1 MAIIVIKPSMG
12 VDLVKGLSLGLYGL
26 TRVKP
31 EKVKKNI
38 SGFNIL
44 YEKKLKNNP
53 CRYRLYML

>member
-44 YEKKLKNNP
+44 YEKN
-53 CRYRLYML
+53 